1 MKKDINV
8 DGIIEVSKLCAD
20 AAVARA
26 AVKAVTHGSN
36 EDQPIEIDT
45 KVEKNEE
52 ASASVPEVPAF
63 PSGYSRN

>member
-36 EDQPIEIDT
+36 DDEPIEIDS
-45 KVEKNEE
+45 KVEKDEE
-52 ASASVPEVPAF
+52 TSTSVREVPAF
-63 PSGYSRN
+63 PSGYSQN